1 MAANRAFL
9 HLHGVSR
16 AASLDAL
23 DAVMQELGYG
33 RDIAYVLG
41 HLGPRDMMDFEV
53 MVRKQPL
60 YLISDGLEEWVAV
73 IPAHVEGKVA
83 APDPADL
90 ARLLSG
96 LLECPALLLRVV
108 DEKFGFQV
116 YQLGSRLGGAME
128 EGALGAL
135 TPYLPSGVP
144 LERIQEAVTLEK
156 LPNGLS
162 RLVGFATLL
171 KLDGRAEYSLAD
183 WESSKVIPWTRFYA
197 SSYFALRKK

>member
-1 MAANRAFL
+1 MPTKRSFL

-83 APDPADL
+83 APDPSEI

-96 LLECPALLLRVV
+96 LLECPALLLRVGE
-108 DEKFGFQV
+108 EKFGFQV
-116 YQLGSRLGGAME
+116 FQLGSRLGGPTE

-135 TPYLPSGVP
+135 TPYLPNGVP
-144 LERIQEAVTLEK
+144 RERLQEAL
-156 LPNGLS
+156 LPESSPNELR
-162 RLVGFATLL
+162 RLVAFASLL
-171 KLDGRAEYSLAD
+171 KLDGRPEYGLAD
-183 WESSKVIPWTRFYA
+183 WETSKSVPWTRFYA